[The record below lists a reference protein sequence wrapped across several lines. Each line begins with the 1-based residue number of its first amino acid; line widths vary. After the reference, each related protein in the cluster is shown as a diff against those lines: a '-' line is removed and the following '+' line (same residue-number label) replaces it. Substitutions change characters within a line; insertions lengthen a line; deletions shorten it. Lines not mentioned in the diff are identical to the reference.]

1 MRTLLEM
8 DKILEILYSHQDVKY
23 GDFIAKLV
31 PTLPREKFIG
41 IRSPQFKKIVK
52 ELEAVSESE
61 VSEFLENLPHK
72 FHEENILQVMLI
84 NREKDF
90 EKCVAMLEAFLPY
103 VDNWAVSDGLGGKA
117 FEKNHEK
124 LLPYIKKWIS
134 DDKPYTKRVAMLF
147 LKKYFLDED
156 YRPEY
161 LEEAAKIRS
170 DEYYVNMMTAWLFA
184 DALVKQWDSAVVFL
198 QEKRLDDWTHNKT
211 IQKAR
216 ESFRIT
222 EEQKEYLKGLKV

>member
-1 MRTLLEM
+1 MRNR
-8 DKILEILYSHQDVKY
+8 KSQIEILRK
-23 GDFIAKLV
+23 
-31 PTLPREKFIG
+31 EKISFYRNLKNQI
-41 IRSPQFKKIVK
+41 
-52 ELEAVSESE
+52 SE
-61 VSEFLENLPHK
+61 K
-72 FHEENILQVMLI
+72 
-84 NREKDF
+84 R
-90 EKCVAMLEAFLPY
+90 
-103 VDNWAVSDGLGGKA
+103 
-117 FEKNHEK
+117 KNHEK

-134 DDKPYTKRVAMLF
+134 DEKPYTKRVAMLF

-198 QEKRLDDWTHNKT
+198 QEKRLDNWTHNKT